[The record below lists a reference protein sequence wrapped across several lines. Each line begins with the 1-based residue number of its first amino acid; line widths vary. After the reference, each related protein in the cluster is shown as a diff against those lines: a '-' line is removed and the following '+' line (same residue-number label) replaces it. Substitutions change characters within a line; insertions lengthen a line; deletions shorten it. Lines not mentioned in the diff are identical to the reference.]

1 MRLFFTCA
9 SLVWSGA
16 IGVRLA
22 IIDIRT
28 HRLPNRLVA
37 QLGCGLWAMLLVW
50 ATLGRIGVET
60 QDRPDFVA
68 VWFTAVVAALLAG
81 WSLVSPMSIGMG
93 DAKLVLALAP
103 IFALAD
109 LSRELA
115 ALWLVSAAAA
125 ITVVLRRAIRRVPVG
140 VPLAYG
146 PFLLL
151 AAPLALALGGTSA

>member
-1 MRLFFTCA
+1 MRLLFTCA
-9 SLVWSGA
+9 SLVWCVA
-16 IGVRLA
+16 IGLRLA

-37 QLGCGLWAMLLVW
+37 QLGLGLWTIVLVW
-50 ATLGRIGVET
+50 ATLGHLGIES

-68 VWFTAVVAALLAG
+68 VGFTVVVAALLAG
-81 WSLVSPMSIGMG
+81 WSLVAPMSIGMG

-103 IFALAD
+103 VFALAD
-109 LSRELA
+109 VSRELA

-125 ITVVLRRAIRRVPVG
+125 ITVVLRRAIRRVPIG

-151 AAPLALALGGTSA
+151 AAPLALALGGL

>member
-1 MRLFFTCA
+1 MRLLFTCA
-9 SLVWSGA
+9 SLVWCVALGL
-16 IGVRLA
+16 RLA

-37 QLGCGLWAMLLVW
+37 QLGLGLWAMLFVW
-50 ATLGRIGVET
+50 ASMGHLGVET

-68 VWFTAVVAALLAG
+68 VGFSVVVAALIAG
-81 WSLVSPMSIGMG
+81 WSLAAPMSVGMG
-93 DAKLVLALAP
+93 DAKLILALAP
-103 IFALAD
+103 VFALAGV
-109 LSRELA
+109 SRELA

-125 ITVVLRRAIRRVPVG
+125 ITVLLRRAIRRVPIG

-151 AAPLALALGGTSA
+151 APPLALALGSS